1 MRPRVDFRD
10 NQSLSAIR
18 WRSVHATH
26 RLHHIPNFQVLSL
39 STLSVFECAN
49 MLAPEPL
56 YDLRI
61 LSETGGPIRTSS
73 GLTLETERFDKKEF
87 DTLIVLGTLVDEPT
101 FSPGLLAYVRNAP
114 QKARRVA
121 SICTGALVLAEA
133 GLLDDRRVSDRA
145 DSGPDDPRPRN
156 QEQRFLRCRDPR
168 EAEEISVGANPL
180 SASQRNLLHK
190 GDR

>member
-1 MRPRVDFRD
+1 MRRIGFI
-10 NQSLSAIR
+10 AF
-18 WRSVHATH
+18 
-26 RLHHIPNFQVLSL
+26 PNFQVLSL

-56 YDLRI
+56 YGVRI

-73 GLTLETERFDKKEF
+73 GLALETERFDEKEF

-101 FSPGLLAYVRNAP
+101 FSPGLLAYVRDAP

-133 GLLDDRRVSDRA
+133 GLLHDRRVSDRA

-156 QEQRFLRCRDPR
+156 QEQRFLRCHDPR
-168 EAEEISVGANPL
+168 EAQG
-180 SASQRNLLHK
+180 R
-190 GDR
+190 